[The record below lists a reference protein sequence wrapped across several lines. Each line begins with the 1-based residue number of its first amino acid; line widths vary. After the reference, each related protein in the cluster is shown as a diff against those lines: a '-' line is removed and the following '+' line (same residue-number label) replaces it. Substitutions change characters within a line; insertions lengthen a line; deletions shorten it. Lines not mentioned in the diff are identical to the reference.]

1 MKGGKKTN
9 TSPLEDCEQIA
20 FVEWLDLQDLK
31 YTAIPNNTYTKS
43 WNQKLKNKRMG
54 LHPGLSDL
62 LVLVSPEKS
71 KDGAGY
77 ALFVEMKRVKGGVQ
91 SKSQKAWE
99 TALNGLRTPYVQYYL
114 CHGADEAIKV
124 VSHYLKHI
132 NDNIF

>member
-20 FVEWLDLQDLK
+20 FVEWLDLQALK

-91 SKSQKAWE
+91 SKSQKEWE
-99 TALNGLRTPYVQYYL
+99 AALNGLRTPYVQYYL

-124 VSHYLKHI
+124 VSHYLKHT